1 MNIYDR
7 IHNGIFILDGGTGS
21 ILQERGLQ
29 PGELPETWNIT
40 HPEEIERLAREYYE
54 SGSNA
59 VCTNTFGAN
68 SLKYDGK
75 DGRYTVREVVTAA
88 VKLAK
93 SARDK
98 AQGPFLQKDR
108 YVGLDIGPLGKLLKP
123 LGDMEFEDAVALF
136 KETITAGVDAGVD
149 YIAIETMNDAY
160 ETKAAVVAAKEV
172 SNLPIFVTTVFDES
186 MRLMTGATP
195 EVMSTLLSG
204 LNVFAYGANCSLGP
218 QEMLPV
224 VDRFYACS
232 DRPVIFKP
240 NAGMPKEVDGKTVYD
255 TDADTFAKVGV
266 EAVKRGARILG
277 GCCGTTPLH
286 IRKLFVAI
294 KDMKP
299 LEINSENGK
308 VGRICSFSQNVVFG
322 KFPVLIGER
331 INPTGKKKLK
341 EALKN
346 RDLSYILGEA
356 VKEEEA
362 GCHVLDVNVGL
373 PELNEPEMLTTVV
386 RELQAVTAVPLQL
399 DTSDSLAME
408 QAMRVYNG
416 IPMVNSVNGKEE
428 VMAAIFPLV
437 KKYGGFVVCL
447 TLDEKGIPETAE
459 KRLEIAKKIIETAA
473 SYGIER
479 HNLIFDPLAMAVS
492 SDSNAARVTL
502 DSIRLISEKTGCYTS
517 LGVSNVSFGLP
528 NREVITSI
536 FFTMAME
543 AGLSAAI
550 MNPFAGDMMKAWYSF
565 MALSGKDEGCMKYIE
580 AAEHFA
586 VTVDAKVPERTGA
599 GISTGDMAPLQYAI
613 VKGMSEKA
621 AAEAAEALKSTD
633 GLTLINEMIIPALNE
648 VGKGFEEK
656 RVYLPQLLMSA
667 EAAKYAFQEV
677 SKTMPEKED
686 KGPKV
691 IMATVKGD
699 IHDIGKNIVVVLLKN
714 YGFDVYDLGKDV
726 EPEHVVEAIK
736 RTGAK
741 MVGLSALMTT
751 TVPSMQQTIELIKTY
766 DKSIKVVVGG
776 AVLTQEYADMIGA
789 DFYAANAME
798 TVRIATELL
807 K

>member
-1 MNIYDR
+1 MNIIDR

-54 SGSNA
+54 AGSNA

-75 DGRYTVREVVTAA
+75 DGRYTVTEVVTAA
-88 VKLAK
+88 VRLAR
-93 SARDK
+93 SARDR

-123 LGDMEFEDAVALF
+123 LGDLEFEDAVSLF
-136 KETITAGVDAGVD
+136 KETIEAGYQAGAD

-160 ETKAAVVAAKEV
+160 ETKAAVIAAKEV
-172 SNLPIFVTTVFDES
+172 CNLPIFVTTVFDEG

-195 EVMSTLLSG
+195 EVISTLLSG
-204 LNVFAYGANCSLGP
+204 LSVFAFGANCSLGP
-218 QEMLPV
+218 EEMLPI
-224 VDRFYACS
+224 VDRFYNCS
-232 DRPVIFKP
+232 SRPIIFKP
-240 NAGMPKEVDGKTVYD
+240 NAGMPRECDGKTVYD
-255 TDADTFAKVGV
+255 TDANTFAELGK

-277 GCCGTTPLH
+277 GCCGTTPEH

-299 LEINSENGK
+299 LAIKAENGK
-308 VGRICSFSQNVVFG
+308 AGRICSFSRHVEFG
-322 KFPVLIGER
+322 DFPVLIGER

-341 EALKN
+341 EALRS

-356 VKEEEA
+356 IKEEEA

-373 PELNEPEMLTTVV
+373 PEIDEPEMLTTVV
-386 RELQAVTAVPLQL
+386 QELQAVTALPLQL
-399 DTSDSLAME
+399 DTSDPAAME
-408 QAMRVYNG
+408 KAMRIYNG

-428 VMAAIFPLV
+428 VMKAIFPLV

-447 TLDEKGIPETAE
+447 TLDENGIPDTAE
-459 KRLEIAKKIIETAA
+459 ARVKIAEKIVERAF
-473 SYGIER
+473 SYGIDR
-479 HNLIFDPLAMAVS
+479 SSLIFDPLAMAVS
-492 SDSNAARVTL
+492 SDYNAARVTL
-502 DSIRLISEKTGCYTS
+502 DAIKMISERLKCYTS

-528 NREVITSI
+528 SREVITSI

-543 AGLSAAI
+543 SGLSAAI

-565 MALSGKDEGCMKYIE
+565 MALSGKDQGCMKYIE
-580 AAEHFA
+580 AADHFA
-586 VTVDAKVPERTGA
+586 TVTESAKAPSGGIDTA
-599 GISTGDMAPLQYAI
+599 GMEPLKYAI
-613 VKGMSEKA
+613 VKGMSEQA
-621 AAEAAEALKSTD
+621 AATAAELLQTHD
-633 GLTLINEMIIPALNE
+633 GLSLINDMIIPALNE

-656 RVYLPQLLMSA
+656 KVYLPQLLMSA
-667 EAAKYAFQEV
+667 EAAKCAFAEV

-691 IMATVKGD
+691 VMATVKGD

-726 EPEHVVEAIK
+726 EPEKVVAACK

-741 MVGLSALMTT
+741 LVGLSALMTT
-751 TVPSMQQTIELIKTY
+751 TVPSMQQTIESLHEY
-766 DKSIKVVVGG
+766 DRSIKVVVGG